1 MGIAA
6 QKQTPYFCS
15 VIRIIKNNNKKMTK
29 HCVLTLICLLMCSL
43 TVSAQKRAMLSG
55 KIISAEDKSIIDFA
69 TVYLKG
75 TSYGCT
81 TNERGIYHLKA
92 PAGTYTLVVSAIGF
106 ETFEEQI
113 TLKNEERTRQ
123 TIVLKTATHQLD
135 EVVVV
140 SNGVSRVQKSAFNAV
155 ALDTRELHNSTKS
168 LSDALTQLP
177 GLKLRESGGV
187 GSDMQLMLDGFSGK
201 HVKIFIDGVPQ
212 EGAGTAFDINN
223 IPVNFAER
231 IEVYKGV
238 VPVGFGT
245 DALGGVINIV
255 TNKRRRSWHLDA
267 SYSYGS
273 FNTHKSYIN
282 FGQTFRNGL
291 MYEIN
296 AFQNFSDNDYYI
308 DNYITEFGDDGITEN
323 TDRNKIYHV
332 RRFNDQFH
340 NEAIIGKV
348 GLVDKKWA
356 DRLMLGFTFSNFY
369 KEIQTGV
376 YQYIVFGEK
385 HRKGHSFVPSLEYS
399 KRNLFTKGLDVMLT
413 ANYNH
418 NITNNIDTATYKYN
432 WLGDRKFTGS
442 HGEQSYQDNESKN
455 TNWNGTFTA
464 NYRIGTAHTFTLNH
478 VLSTFRRTTR
488 SYVDGSSKISDFSI
502 PKITRKNIT
511 GLSYRLMPTEK
522 WNFSAFGKYYN
533 QYNQGPVSQ
542 SEDGVGNYID
552 MHRHTSAFGYG
563 AAGTYFIIK
572 GLQAKLSYEKA
583 YRLPT
588 TDELFGDE
596 DLEAGKTDLRP
607 EKSDNVNFNLSYNRQ
622 FGKHGI
628 YVEGTLIYRDTK
640 DYIQRG
646 LSTVSGMSYGIY
658 ENHGRV
664 KTKGFNI
671 SARYNYSRW
680 FSLGGTYNNINVRDD
695 ERYTAEN
702 TQQQSATYGQRMP
715 NLPYVF
721 ANFDATF
728 TWHGLFAE
736 GNVLTISYDGYY
748 QHEFPLY
755 WERFGD
761 PSTKSR
767 VPEQLSHNLSIGY
780 SIKNGRYNLSLECR
794 NLTNEKL
801 YDNFSLQKA
810 GRAFYGKFR
819 VYFGG

>member
-1 MGIAA
+1 M
-6 QKQTPYFCS
+6 
-15 VIRIIKNNNKKMTK
+15 VK
-29 HCVLTLICLLMCSL
+29 HCACTLLFYIICTLS
-43 TVSAQKRAMLSG
+43 VSAQSQGLVSG
-55 KIISAEDKSIIDFA
+55 KVLSTDKSIIDFA

-75 TSYGCT
+75 TQYGCT
-81 TNERGIYHLKA
+81 TNEEGIYHLKA
-92 PAGTYTLVVSAIGF
+92 PAGTYTLAISAIGYS
-106 ETFEEQI
+106 THEEQI
-113 TLKNEERTRQ
+113 TIPAQERIRRN
-123 TIVLKTATHQLD
+123 IVLKPEAQELD

-140 SNGVSRVQKSAFNAV
+140 SNGVSRVKRSAFNAV
-155 ALDTRELHNSTKS
+155 AVDTKELHNSTKS
-168 LSDALTQLP
+168 LSEALMQLP

-273 FNTHKSYIN
+273 FNTHKSYVN

-308 DNYITEFGDDGITEN
+308 DNYITEFGEDGITEN

-332 RRFNDQFH
+332 KRFNDQFH
-340 NEAIIGKV
+340 NEAVIGKI
-348 GLVDKKWA
+348 GLVDKPWA
-356 DRLMLGFTFSNFY
+356 DRLMVGFNYSHFY

-399 KRNLFTKGLDVMLT
+399 KRDLFTKGLDVMLT

-418 NITNNIDTATYKYN
+418 NLTMNIDTASYKYN
-432 WLGDRKFTGS
+432 WPGDRKYTGS
-442 HGEQSYQDNESKN
+442 KGEQSYQDNESKN
-455 TNWNGTFTA
+455 TNWNATFTA
-464 NYRIGTAHTFTLNH
+464 NYRIGTIHSFTLNH
-478 VLSTFRRTTR
+478 VLSTFKRTTR
-488 SYVDGSSKISDFSI
+488 SKVDGSSKLSDFSI

-511 GLSYRLMPTEK
+511 GLSYRLMPTDK
-522 WNFSAFGKYYN
+522 WNLSAFGKYYN

-542 SEDGVGNYID
+542 SEDGVGNYVD
-552 MHRHTSAFGYG
+552 MTRKTSSFGYG
-563 AAGTYFIIK
+563 AAGTYFIIE

-596 DLEAGKTDLRP
+596 DLEAGKTDLKP
-607 EKSDNVNFNLSYNRQ
+607 EKSDNINFNLSYNRQ
-622 FGKHGI
+622 FGKHAL

-640 DYIQRG
+640 DYIKRG
-646 LSTVSGMSYGIY
+646 LDAIGGMSYGIY

-664 KTKGFNI
+664 KTKGFNV
-671 SARYNYSRW
+671 SARYAYSKW
-680 FSLGGTYNNINVRDD
+680 FSLGGTFNNINVRDD
-695 ERYTAEN
+695 ERYRAGN
-702 TQQQSATYGQRMP
+702 TQQESTTYGQRIP
-715 NLPYVF
+715 NQPYTF

-728 TWHGLFAE
+728 TWHDLFAE
-736 GNVLTISYDGYY
+736 GNVLTLTYDGYY
-748 QHEFPLY
+748 QHEFSLY
-755 WERFGD
+755 WEHLGD
-761 PSTKSR
+761 PRSKSR
-767 VPEQLSHNLSIGY
+767 VPEQFSHNLSLGY
-780 SIKNGRYNLSLECR
+780 SMKNGRYNISFECR
-794 NLTNEKL
+794 NFTNEKL

-819 VYFGG
+819 VYFGS

>member
-1 MGIAA
+1 
-6 QKQTPYFCS
+6 
-15 VIRIIKNNNKKMTK
+15 MTK
-29 HCVLTLICLLMCSL
+29 HGLFTLLCAMCSL
-43 TVSAQKRAMLSG
+43 CVSAQKRTVLSG
-55 KIISAEDKSIIDFA
+55 KIISAEDKNIIDFA

-75 TSYGCT
+75 TAYGCT
-81 TNERGIYHLKA
+81 TDERGIYHLKA
-92 PAGTYTLVVSAIGF
+92 PVGTYTLVVSAIGY
-106 ETFEEQI
+106 ETFEEPI
-113 TLKNEERTRQ
+113 TLQGERQ
-123 TIVLKTATHQLD
+123 TRHTIALKTATHQLD
-135 EVVVV
+135 EVEIV
-140 SNGVSRVQKSAFNAV
+140 SSGVSRVKKSAFNAV

-168 LSDALTQLP
+168 LSEALMQLP

-255 TNKRRRSWHLDA
+255 TNKHRREWHLDA

-273 FNTHKSYIN
+273 FNTHKSYVN

-291 MYEIN
+291 TYEIN

-308 DNYITEFGDDGITEN
+308 DNYITEFGEDGVTEN

-332 RRFNDQFH
+332 KRFNDQFH
-340 NEAIIGKV
+340 NEAVIGKI
-348 GLVDKKWA
+348 GFVDKPWA
-356 DRLMLGFTFSNFY
+356 DRLMLGFNYSHFY

-376 YQYIVFGEK
+376 YQYVVFGEK

-418 NITNNIDTATYKYN
+418 NLTMNIDTASYKYN
-432 WLGDRKFTGS
+432 WLGDRKYTGS
-442 HGEQSYQDNESKN
+442 KGEQSYQDNESKN
-455 TNWNGTFTA
+455 MNWNATFTA
-464 NYRIGTAHTFTLNH
+464 NYRIGSAHSFTLNH
-478 VLSTFRRTTR
+478 VVSAFKRTTR
-488 SYVDGSSKISDFSI
+488 SKVDGSSKISDFSI

-511 GLSYRLMPTEK
+511 GLSYRLMPTER
-522 WNFSAFGKYYN
+522 WNLSAFGKYYH

-542 SEDGVGNYID
+542 SEDGVGNYVD
-552 MHRHTSAFGYG
+552 MTRKTSSFGYG
-563 AAGTYFIIK
+563 AAGTYFILE

-622 FGKHGI
+622 IGKHAL

-640 DYIQRG
+640 DYIKRG
-646 LSTVSGMSYGIY
+646 LDAIGGMSYGIY

-664 KTKGFNI
+664 KTKGFNV
-671 SARYNYSRW
+671 SARYSYSKW
-680 FSLGGTYNNINVRDD
+680 FSLGGTFNNINVR
-695 ERYTAEN
+695 
-702 TQQQSATYGQRMP
+702 
-715 NLPYVF
+715 
-721 ANFDATF
+721 
-728 TWHGLFAE
+728 
-736 GNVLTISYDGYY
+736 
-748 QHEFPLY
+748 FPCGKHPTG
-755 WERFGD
+755 E
-761 PSTKSR
+761 
-767 VPEQLSHNLSIGY
+767 HNLRATHSEPALYLCQFRCYLHLARPFCRRKCTDLHLRRI
-780 SIKNGRYNLSLECR
+780 LS
-794 NLTNEKL
+794 
-801 YDNFSLQKA
+801 A
-810 GRAFYGKFR
+810 
-819 VYFGG
+819 

>member
-1 MGIAA
+1 
-6 QKQTPYFCS
+6 
-15 VIRIIKNNNKKMTK
+15 
-29 HCVLTLICLLMCSL
+29 MCSL

-113 TLKNEERTRQ
+113 ILKNEERTRQ

>member
-1 MGIAA
+1 
-6 QKQTPYFCS
+6 
-15 VIRIIKNNNKKMTK
+15 MTK
-29 HCVLTLICLLMCSL
+29 HGLFTLLCAMCSL
-43 TVSAQKRAMLSG
+43 CVSAQKRTVLSG
-55 KIISAEDKSIIDFA
+55 KIISAEDKNIIDFA

-75 TSYGCT
+75 TAYGCT
-81 TNERGIYHLKA
+81 TDERGIYHLKA
-92 PAGTYTLVVSAIGF
+92 PVGTYTLVVSAIGY
-106 ETFEEQI
+106 ETFEEPI
-113 TLKNEERTRQ
+113 TLQGERQ
-123 TIVLKTATHQLD
+123 TRHTIALKTATHQLD
-135 EVVVV
+135 EVEIV
-140 SNGVSRVQKSAFNAV
+140 SSGVSRVKKSAFNAV

-168 LSDALTQLP
+168 LSEALMQLP

-255 TNKRRRSWHLDA
+255 TNKHRREWHLDA

-273 FNTHKSYIN
+273 FNTHKSYVN

-291 MYEIN
+291 TYEIN

-308 DNYITEFGDDGITEN
+308 DNYITEFGEDGVTEN

-332 RRFNDQFH
+332 KRFNDQFH
-340 NEAIIGKV
+340 NEAVIGKI
-348 GLVDKKWA
+348 GFVDKPWA
-356 DRLMLGFTFSNFY
+356 DRLMLGFN
-369 KEIQTGV
+369 
-376 YQYIVFGEK
+376 
-385 HRKGHSFVPSLEYS
+385 YS
-399 KRNLFTKGLDVMLT
+399 HYNLTM
-413 ANYNH
+413 
-418 NITNNIDTATYKYN
+418 NIDTASYKYN
-432 WLGDRKFTGS
+432 WLGDRKYTGS
-442 HGEQSYQDNESKN
+442 KGEQSYQDNESKN
-455 TNWNGTFTA
+455 MNWNATFTA
-464 NYRIGTAHTFTLNH
+464 NYRIGSAHSFTLNH
-478 VLSTFRRTTR
+478 VVSAFKRTTR
-488 SYVDGSSKISDFSI
+488 SKVDGSSKISDFSI

-511 GLSYRLMPTEK
+511 GLSYRLMPTER
-522 WNFSAFGKYYN
+522 WNLSAFGKYYH

-542 SEDGVGNYID
+542 SEDGVGNYVD
-552 MHRHTSAFGYG
+552 MTRKTSSFGYG
-563 AAGTYFIIK
+563 AAGTYFILE

-622 FGKHGI
+622 IGKHAL

-640 DYIQRG
+640 DYIKRG
-646 LSTVSGMSYGIY
+646 LDAIGGMSYGIY

-664 KTKGFNI
+664 KTKGFNV
-671 SARYNYSRW
+671 SARYSYSKW
-680 FSLGGTYNNINVRDD
+680 FSLGGTFNNINVRDE
-695 ERYTAEN
+695 ERFRAGN
-702 TQQQSATYGQRMP
+702 TQQESTTYGQRIP
-715 NLPYVF
+715 NQPYTF

-728 TWHGLFAE
+728 TWHDLFAE
-736 GNVLTISYDGYY
+736 GNVLTFTYDGYY
-748 QHEFPLY
+748 QHEFSLY
-755 WERFGD
+755 WEHLGD
-761 PSTKSR
+761 PRSKSR
-767 VPEQLSHNLSIGY
+767 VPEQLSHNLSLGY
-780 SIKNGRYNLSLECR
+780 SIKNGRYNISFECR
-794 NLTNEKL
+794 NFTNEKL

-819 VYFGG
+819 VYFGS